1 MGTMPSWT
9 MIIKENGFNY
19 NFSNT
24 NVISVI
30 MGFSG
35 GPDGKETTYNARDL
49 GSIPRLGRFSGR
61 RIPVFLPGEFH
72 GLSRGVTKSWMLSD
86 FHFYFTMEAQYE
98 I

>member
-49 GSIPRLGRFSGR
+49 GSIPVLGRSPGGGHSNPLQYSCLENPHGQRCFGR
-61 RIPVFLPGEFH
+61 LQSI
-72 GLSRGVTKSWMLSD
+72 TKSWTLLSN
-86 FHFYFTMEAQYE
+86 
-98 I
+98 